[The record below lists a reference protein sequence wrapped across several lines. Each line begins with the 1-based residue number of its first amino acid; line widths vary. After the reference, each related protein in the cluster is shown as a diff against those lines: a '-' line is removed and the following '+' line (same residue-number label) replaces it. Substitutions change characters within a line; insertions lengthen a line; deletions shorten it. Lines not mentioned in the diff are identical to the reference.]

1 MATCKVIV
9 VTPDVAFRRSLVF
22 VLESSGFRVLAYG
35 SLDAA
40 LTLTQDHCV
49 GCAVVDEDSIRDW
62 QHAQPLFE
70 SFAHPII
77 LLVDHLH
84 ASPNGSFVRRL
95 AKPFL
100 GEPLLHAVQEAIAGK
115 SDPDT

>member
-1 MATCKVIV
+1 MATAKVIV

-40 LTLTQDHCV
+40 FTLTQGHYV
-49 GCAVVDEDSIRDW
+49 GGAVVDEESIHDW
-62 QHAQPLFE
+62 QHAQTLFK

-77 LLVDHLH
+77 LLVDHFRI
-84 ASPNGSFVRRL
+84 SPNVSFVRCL

-100 GEPLLHAVQEAIAGK
+100 GEPLLQAVQEAIAGK
-115 SDPDT
+115 FRS